1 MLVTAILGRH
11 LLVVAKQVIINIWL
25 CQHLPNTLSTAVL
38 GEDMSPL
45 VLVERRDA
53 VAVVTMNRPNKRNAL
68 NKDLCVRIAETLDE
82 LRDDPGV
89 RALVLFGGK
98 HFCAGGDLA
107 ELDAPALEMRQSM
120 YVGHRIIRELAGGR
134 LPVVAAV
141 EGNAY
146 GAGFSMALACDFVV
160 ADEATT
166 FCAAFARVG
175 LQPDYGILRSLTQRV
190 GIGVAREIVM
200 LGEPISGRLAKDR
213 GLVDRLS
220 EPGKVFDTAVE
231 LAIRLAAAPP
241 GTIAATKAV
250 IYRQP
255 LTLDTML
262 AWEADTQSLLTRSE
276 DFVEGVNAF
285 AQKRPPT
292 FKGR

>member
-1 MLVTAILGRH
+1 MTGAVSIEHHGT
-11 LLVVAKQVIINIWL
+11 V
-25 CQHLPNTLSTAVL
+25 AVL
-38 GEDMSPL
+38 
-45 VLVERRDA
+45 
-53 VAVVTMNRPNKRNAL
+53 TMNRTAKRNAL
-68 NKDLCVRIAETLDE
+68 SAEFSAQLADTLRELQDE
-82 LRDDPGV
+82 PKV

-107 ELDAPALEMRQSM
+107 DLNAPALAMRRAMQ
-120 YVGHRIIRELAGGR
+120 VGQGIVRELTGGR

-166 FCAAFARVG
+166 FCAAFGRVG
-175 LQPDYGILRSLTQRV
+175 LQPDYGLLWSLTQRV

-200 LGEPISGRLAKDR
+200 LCEPIPGIQAKEW

-220 EPGKVFDTAVE
+220 EPGRVFDTA
-231 LAIRLAAAPP
+231 LALAHRLAAAAP
-241 GTIAATKAV
+241 GAIATTKAIV
-250 IYRQP
+250 SRQP
-255 LTLDTML
+255 LPLDTML
-262 AWEADTQSLLTRSE
+262 AWEADTQALLLRSE
-276 DFVEGVNAF
+276 DFTEGVEAVT
-285 AQKRPPT
+285 QKRPPS